1 MRRGEKMSANK
12 VSVLIAAK
20 MVGVSRAT
28 FYRHIDE
35 KSISTEQDDN
45 GNKVIDIAELV
56 RVYGNKLKTLEDVER
71 ADKAKKKKGD
81 INQDSDNVSTELELM
96 REKLQSLETERER
109 ERKQLSD
116 QIGDLRSRLEKT
128 EEQRIK
134 AEEQKDRLTLMLT
147 DQRSEK
153 DKIMEKEKSHEKK
166 FSDLETTIQE
176 LKSQQEKLLNNE
188 KKGFFSRL
196 FGT

>member
-1 MRRGEKMSANK
+1 MSANK

>member
-71 ADKAKKKKGD
+71 ADKAKKKKA
-81 INQDSDNVSTELELM
+81 I
-96 REKLQSLETERER
+96 
-109 ERKQLSD
+109 
-116 QIGDLRSRLEKT
+116 
-128 EEQRIK
+128 
-134 AEEQKDRLTLMLT
+134 
-147 DQRSEK
+147 
-153 DKIMEKEKSHEKK
+153 
-166 FSDLETTIQE
+166 
-176 LKSQQEKLLNNE
+176 
-188 KKGFFSRL
+188 
-196 FGT
+196 